1 VSGLTRMRAQRTIER
16 GKEGAINEYLA
27 FRVASTTYALPVAMI
42 REIVR
47 TAQIT
52 PVPRAPT
59 SVMGITSFR
68 GRVVTVVDMARQLGL
83 ACSIFPDTAHR
94 IGGPRVR
101 ILMADINGEILG
113 LVVDEVLTVYRLSS
127 RDIERATTTV
137 GTDADA
143 NIVGIAR
150 IPDTEEI
157 LLLLEG
163 KALVP

>member
-1 VSGLTRMRAQRTIER
+1 VSGLTRVRAQRTIER

-27 FRVASTTYALPVAMI
+27 FRVASTTYALPVVII

-59 SVMGITSFR
+59 SVMGVTSFR
-68 GRVVTVVDMARQLGL
+68 GQVVTVVDMARRLSL
-83 ACSIFPDTAHR
+83 ACSIFPETSHR
-94 IGGPRVR
+94 VGGARVR
-101 ILMADINGEILG
+101 ILMADINGEIVG
-113 LVVDEVLTVYRLSS
+113 LVVDEVLTVYRLSA

-137 GTDADA
+137 GTDAEA

-150 IPDTEEI
+150 IPESDEI

>member
-1 VSGLTRMRAQRTIER
+1 VI
-16 GKEGAINEYLA
+16 
-27 FRVASTTYALPVAMI
+27 I

-59 SVMGITSFR
+59 SVMGVTSFR
-68 GRVVTVVDMARQLGL
+68 GQVVTVVDMARRLSL
-83 ACSIFPDTAHR
+83 ACSIFPETSHR
-94 IGGPRVR
+94 IGGARVR
-101 ILMADINGEILG
+101 ILMADINGEIVG
-113 LVVDEVLTVYRLSS
+113 LVVDEVLTVYRLSA

-137 GTDADA
+137 GTDAEA

-150 IPDTEEI
+150 IPESDEI